1 MSAYKRR
8 KKLIQ
13 PRLQFRLIF
22 TFLGVALLALLLQFI
37 LFGAT
42 ISMLAQDLPQDGPL
56 LQDHIPQYT
65 LMVFGISLGV
75 LLPMTL
81 CIGVIVTF
89 RIAGPLYRFE
99 QHLKAI
105 ARGEDPGVCRIRRED
120 ELQEFCVTFNAAL
133 DKLRERRLGS
143 DAAEGKTDAGEPG
156 VDATGGRPSLDAAA

>member
-1 MSAYKRR
+1 MVPFGERMSGYKRR

-22 TFLGVALLALLLQFI
+22 TFLGVALLALLMQFL

-42 ISMLAQDLPQDGPL
+42 ISRLAEDLPQDGPL
-56 LQDHIPQYT
+56 LMERIPGFT
-65 LMVFGISLGV
+65 LGVFAVSLGV
-75 LLPMTL
+75 LLPMTV
-81 CIGVIVTF
+81 CVGVIVTF

-120 ELQEFCVTFNAAL
+120 ELQEFCTSFNQAL
-133 DKLRERRLGS
+133 DKVRSRGLLEDKSSVDRAKLDE
-143 DAAEGKTDAGEPG
+143 AA
-156 VDATGGRPSLDAAA
+156 